1 MTTPFLNHPTEERV
15 HVCGLVDHEDGNAY
29 EVACHF
35 VPLADAFTTALHLL
49 HDSSDQ
55 VCIIDD
61 DNYINI
67 PHTYIDLAPYS
78 INISK
83 GIHA

>member
-1 MTTPFLNHPTEERV
+1 MTTQFINHPTDDRV

-35 VPLADAFTTALHLL
+35 VPCRDAFPVALQLL
-49 HDSSDQ
+49 KECDQ
-55 VCIIDD
+55 VCIVDD
-61 DNYINI
+61 DHYNTI
-67 PHTYIDLAPYS
+67 PHTYFDLAPYS

>member
-1 MTTPFLNHPTEERV
+1 MTTPFLNQPIEERV

-35 VPLADAFTTALHLL
+35 VPLADAFTTALQLL
-49 HDSSDQ
+49 GDSSDQ

>member
-1 MTTPFLNHPTEERV
+1 MSTTFLNHPTEERV
-15 HVCGLVDHEDGNAY
+15 HVCGLADYEDGNAY
-29 EVACHF
+29 EVACHL
-35 VPLADAFTTALHLL
+35 VPLTDAFTTALQLL

-61 DNYINI
+61 DNYKVI

>member
-1 MTTPFLNHPTEERV
+1 MTTQFLNQPTEERV

-35 VPLADAFTTALHLL
+35 VPYTDAFITALQLL
-49 HDSSDQ
+49 NDRCDQ

-61 DNYINI
+61 DNYMKI

>member
-1 MTTPFLNHPTEERV
+1 MTTQFINHPTDDRV

-35 VPLADAFTTALHLL
+35 VPLTDAFTTALQLL

-55 VCIIDD
+55 VCIVDD
-61 DNYINI
+61 DNYMKI

-78 INISK
+78 IHISK

>member
-1 MTTPFLNHPTEERV
+1 MTTQFLNHPTEERV
-15 HVCGLVDHEDGNAY
+15 HVCGLADHDDGNAY

-35 VPLADAFTTALHLL
+35 VPLADAFTTALQLL

-61 DNYINI
+61 EKYITI

>member
-1 MTTPFLNHPTEERV
+1 MTPQFLNQPTEEHV
-15 HVCGLVDHEDGNAY
+15 HVCGLVDHADGDDY

-35 VPLADAFTTALHLL
+35 VPLADAFVTALQLL
-49 HDSSDQ
+49 HESSDH

-61 DNYINI
+61 ENYLKLE
-67 PHTYIDLAPYS
+67 HTFIHLAPYS

>member
-1 MTTPFLNHPTEERV
+1 MTTQFINHPTDDRV

-35 VPLADAFTTALHLL
+35 VPLTDAFTTALQLL

-55 VCIIDD
+55 VCIVDD
-61 DNYINI
+61 DNYIKR
-67 PHTYIDLAPYS
+67 HLY
-78 INISK
+78 
-83 GIHA
+83 